1 MKSTCLLF
9 TSNPMYFF
17 LLFLLFLGI
26 FQEKIKKV
34 SNFFEF
40 FLLFST
46 FLCLSEKIYFIK
58 CSTFLARFPSILKSR
73 EDYFCCTFPLLLLK
87 SMKKQEKARKSTIKH
102 DKVKCR
108 FS

>member
-17 LLFLLFLGI
+17 LLFLPFYYFFRDFLGENPI
-26 FQEKIKKV
+26 F
-34 SNFFEF
+34 FYF
-40 FLLFST
+40 FLLFSA
-46 FLCLSEKIYFIK
+46 FFYFSKKIYFLK

-87 SMKKQEKARKSTIKH
+87 SMKKHEKVQKSTKKH
-102 DKVKCR
+102 EKVKCR

>member
-34 SNFFEF
+34 SNFFCFSVLVREILLYKVLY
-40 FLLFST
+40 FLSQIPKH
-46 FLCLSEKIYFIK
+46 SEK
-58 CSTFLARFPSILKSR
+58 
-73 EDYFCCTFPLLLLK
+73 
-87 SMKKQEKARKSTIKH
+87 
-102 DKVKCR
+102 
-108 FS
+108 